1 MRFKTLRLGNS
12 AITHGHNLSLLVLN
26 LSVLSA
32 LFNFLVLFVEEQ
44 HSNNLEF
51 RKKRYT
57 FFERKIIFMKNPL
70 MSFGYFKHHTV
81 QHNGQFSALRIGF
94 IAKSIVALYF

>member
-51 RKKRYT
+51 RKKDT
-57 FFERKIIFMKNPL
+57 LLLKEK
-70 MSFGYFKHHTV
+70 SF
-81 QHNGQFSALRIGF
+81 S
-94 IAKSIVALYF
+94 